1 VRAAVVLSAGA
12 LLAAAGLAGCAKTPT
27 QVLVVVEADA
37 TVPPLLILRSTL
49 ARAADPGA
57 RVSSTLRSLNEN
69 SDAANRPGPFF
80 FPLLLPL
87 GLDPS
92 FAGAV
97 TITIEGLDWDSQAVL
112 ASGTTLA
119 EVAADRQTNAAV
131 TLTAVPAAGSGDGG
145 SGDAA
150 SDGGAGS
157 VD

>member
-49 ARAADPGA
+49 ARAADPGV

-69 SDAANRPGPFF
+69 SDANRPGPLF

-87 GLDPS
+87 GVDPS
-92 FAGAV
+92 FAGGV

-131 TLTAVPAAGSGDGG
+131 TLTAVPPAGSGDGG

-150 SDGGAGS
+150 SDGGAASG
-157 VD
+157 D